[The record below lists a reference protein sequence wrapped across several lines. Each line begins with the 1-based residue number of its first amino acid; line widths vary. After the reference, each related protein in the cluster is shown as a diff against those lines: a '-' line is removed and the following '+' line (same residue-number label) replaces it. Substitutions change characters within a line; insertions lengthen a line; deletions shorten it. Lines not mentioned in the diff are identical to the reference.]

1 MLFLALFHVNVE
13 SSCLVLCAF
22 VSFLHV
28 LHILHQDTVNHKHTN
43 NRKQSVPEQRF
54 ARGWPGTWGIPAV
67 LCSCECGMQLYCGVR
82 FQVFV
87 ACATRFAVRRSKP
100 QTDKQLQTKRA
111 RTEVCAGAGTWGIPA
126 ASSTTNKACQNRGLR
141 GAWDMGHPCCRVFL

>member
-54 ARGWPGTWGIPAV
+54 ARGLGHGASLLSCV
-67 LCSCECGMQLYCGVR
+67 LVNVECSSLV
-82 FQVFV
+82 
-87 ACATRFAVRRSKP
+87 
-100 QTDKQLQTKRA
+100 
-111 RTEVCAGAGTWGIPA
+111 VCAF
-126 ASSTTNKACQNRGLR
+126 
-141 GAWDMGHPCCRVFL
+141 MFLLHVRHVSQ